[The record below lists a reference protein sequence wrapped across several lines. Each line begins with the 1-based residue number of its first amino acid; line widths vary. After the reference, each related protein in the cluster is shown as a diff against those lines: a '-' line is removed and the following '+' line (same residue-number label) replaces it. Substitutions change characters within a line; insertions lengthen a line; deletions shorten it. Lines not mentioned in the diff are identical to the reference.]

1 MELYPLKVFLTVA
14 TERSFSRAGEKLL
27 RTQPAISIAIQR
39 LESDLKEKL
48 IDRSGREL
56 LFTDAGRVVLEFAK
70 RFQNLES
77 ELENSLRE
85 LKDNYAGRLAI
96 GANETAALYLIQH
109 IEQYRRLF
117 PKVKVQVRRSESSK
131 IPSQLLDG
139 ELELAVLSYDP
150 ADDHLLTQVIYTDRL
165 ALVVSPKHRFADR
178 TDISI
183 AELDMET
190 FIAHNVISPYR
201 EAVLREFQR
210 QKVPLNMDVEM
221 PTVETIRRLVQDN
234 EGVSFLPRMCVE
246 QEIKT
251 DLLREIRVKE
261 LNIERK
267 IRLVYPAR
275 RRAEPRRESV
285 SRCRAARQ
293 CGRGCGPGN
302 GVSIAVAGG
311 GIIGLTVAWRLAQH
325 GFPVTVFDKGSMG
338 GEASWAGAGMLA
350 PGGEIVATSPIARLA
365 LEARRLYP
373 SFVRELEE
381 TSATR
386 IDFQECGALDLAYS
400 AEDWR
405 GLEARAVQPGGAR
418 HPLRSARARPCTFYL
433 PAHSSGRARRC
444 AILSGRRHR

>member
-56 LFTDAGRVVLEFAK
+56 LLTDAGRVVLEFAK

-77 ELENSLRE
+77 DLENSLRE
-85 LKDNYAGRLAI
+85 LKDNYAGRLAV
-96 GANETAALYLIQH
+96 GANETAALYLIPH

-139 ELELAVLSYDP
+139 ELELGVLSYDP
-150 ADDHLLTQVIYTDRL
+150 DDEHLMTQVLYTDRL
-165 ALVVSPKHRFADR
+165 ALVVSPRHRFAGR

-234 EGVSFLPRMCVE
+234 EGVAFLPRMCVE
-246 QEIKT
+246 QEIKA

-275 RRAEPRRESV
+275 RALSHAAKAFLDVVRR
-285 SRCRAARQ
+285 
-293 CGRGCGPGN
+293 G
-302 GVSIAVAGG
+302 
-311 GIIGLTVAWRLAQH
+311 
-325 GFPVTVFDKGSMG
+325 
-338 GEASWAGAGMLA
+338 
-350 PGGEIVATSPIARLA
+350 
-365 LEARRLYP
+365 
-373 SFVRELEE
+373 
-381 TSATR
+381 
-386 IDFQECGALDLAYS
+386 S
-400 AEDWR
+400 AET
-405 GLEARAVQPGGAR
+405 GPVQE
-418 HPLRSARARPCTFYL
+418 SA
-433 PAHSSGRARRC
+433 
-444 AILSGRRHR
+444 

>member
-56 LFTDAGRVVLEFAK
+56 LLTDAGRVVLEFAK

-96 GANETAALYLIQH
+96 GANETAALYLIPH

-139 ELELAVLSYDP
+139 ELELGVVSYDP
-150 ADDHLLTQVIYTDRL
+150 GDDHLLTQVIYTDRL
-165 ALVVSPKHRFADR
+165 ALVVSPRHRFAHR

-210 QKVPLNMDVEM
+210 QRVPLNMDVEM

-234 EGVSFLPRMCVE
+234 EGVAFLPRMCVE
-246 QEIKT
+246 QEIKS

-275 RRAEPRRESV
+275 RALSHAAKAFLDVVRRGSAE
-285 SRCRAARQ
+285 A
-293 CGRGCGPGN
+293 GP
-302 GVSIAVAGG
+302 
-311 GIIGLTVAWRLAQH
+311 
-325 GFPVTVFDKGSMG
+325 
-338 GEASWAGAGMLA
+338 
-350 PGGEIVATSPIARLA
+350 
-365 LEARRLYP
+365 
-373 SFVRELEE
+373 VRE
-381 TSATR
+381 TA
-386 IDFQECGALDLAYS
+386 
-400 AEDWR
+400 
-405 GLEARAVQPGGAR
+405 
-418 HPLRSARARPCTFYL
+418 
-433 PAHSSGRARRC
+433 
-444 AILSGRRHR
+444 